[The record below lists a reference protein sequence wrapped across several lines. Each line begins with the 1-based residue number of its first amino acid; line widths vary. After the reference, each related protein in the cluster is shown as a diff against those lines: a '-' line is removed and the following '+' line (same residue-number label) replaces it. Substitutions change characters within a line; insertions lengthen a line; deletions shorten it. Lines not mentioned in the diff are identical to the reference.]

1 MMQVTNV
8 DIKSDDDFIEQE
20 EIRKFNERLKKVIK
34 RFEEQKEKQPY
45 IIDHLQELYD
55 SNKPKRR

>member
-1 MMQVTNV
+1 MMKVTDV

-20 EIRKFNERLKKVIK
+20 ETRKLNEILKKVIK

-45 IIDHLQELYD
+45 IVDHLQEL
-55 SNKPKRR
+55 